1 MLLMLLMLKL
11 ETFSSWVLAS
21 AFSVHRL
28 GGLIKHIARR
38 GTVRGVP
45 RFHRPLQIAR

>member
-1 MLLMLLMLKL
+1 MLLMLSLKL

-28 GGLIKHIARR
+28 GGLIKHIARH
-38 GTVRGVP
+38 GPVRGVP